1 MESQRVLAVPQTPGA
16 PFKPVVLSK
25 VGSFSSSVLLN
36 LTRDY
41 NAKAS
46 GNQRV
51 LNHDVL
57 PWENKA
63 EGIHFFPGLVG
74 LLKRENLT
82 TPSLLT
88 SESAF
93 QLYGT
98 HSKVQPKAYTG
109 TMDSCFPCLRRQGCQ
124 GALSTHTMMFLFPSG
139 DSSTYTC
146 SHTHFYSRLLY
157 YYCWWCYC
165 CCGGGGC
172 YSALSSRI
180 DCLSD

>member
-63 EGIHFFPGLVG
+63 ELPLALHSMSIARFPFRASHLF
-74 LLKRENLT
+74 LPQT
-82 TPSLLT
+82 QS
-88 SESAF
+88 
-93 QLYGT
+93 
-98 HSKVQPKAYTG
+98 
-109 TMDSCFPCLRRQGCQ
+109 FPELI
-124 GALSTHTMMFLFPSG
+124 FP
-139 DSSTYTC
+139 
-146 SHTHFYSRLLY
+146 
-157 YYCWWCYC
+157 
-165 CCGGGGC
+165 
-172 YSALSSRI
+172 
-180 DCLSD
+180 